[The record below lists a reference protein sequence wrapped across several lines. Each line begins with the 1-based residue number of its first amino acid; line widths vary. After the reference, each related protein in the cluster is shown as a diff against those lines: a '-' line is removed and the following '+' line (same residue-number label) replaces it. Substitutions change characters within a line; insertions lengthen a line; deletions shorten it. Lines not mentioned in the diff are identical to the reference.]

1 MSQDGKYSMKVSGV
15 EIKKKESFLDYIF
28 GGCEM
33 GLQIFVDFTLSNG
46 APTNPNSLHYLNPS
60 TN

>member
-1 MSQDGKYSMKVSGV
+1 MSQDGKYAMTIMGT

-46 APTNPNSLHYLNPS
+46 NP
-60 TN
+60 

>member
-1 MSQDGKYSMKVSGV
+1 MSKDGKYFMTVKGI

-33 GLQIFVDFTLSNG
+33 GLQIYVDFTLSNQV
-46 APTNPNSLHYLNPS
+46 PTNPNSLHYLNP
-60 TN
+60 